1 METMMNPMEMIGLL
15 KGRNPEQ
22 LVMSMI
28 QNNNINDPMINELIS
43 CAKNGD
49 NNKLTKIAE
58 DIFSKRGKDF
68 TTEFNNFMAM
78 LK

>member
-1 METMMNPMEMIGLL
+1 MINPIEMIGLL
-15 KGRNPEQ
+15 KGRDPQQ

-28 QNNNINDPMINELIS
+28 QNNNINDPTINELIE
-43 CAKNGD
+43 CAKSGD
-49 NNKLTKIAE
+49 NQKLTNLAE
-58 DIFSKRGKDF
+58 TIFQKQGKDF

>member
-1 METMMNPMEMIGLL
+1 MINPMEMIGLL
-15 KGRNPEQ
+15 KGRDPQQ

-28 QNNNINDPMINELIS
+28 QNNNINDPTINELIE
-43 CAKNGD
+43 CAKSGD
-49 NNKLTKIAE
+49 NQKLINLAE
-58 DIFSKRGKDF
+58 TIFQKQGKDF